1 MAWFKE
7 HFDMNGRE
15 ALALMGAHTVGEYS
29 TFNTHI
35 DYAWTGRGLAQEM
48 TSSIMSITK
57 HWQLI
62 NTLPE
67 LRMITAWEQW
77 KILLL
82 NTNGDH

>member
-35 DYAWTGRGLAQEM
+35 DYAWTRARSSTRNDIFNNEYYKTLAADKYPARVKDDYCVGTMED
-48 TSSIMSITK
+48 TP
-57 HWQLI
+57 
-62 NTLPE
+62 PE
-67 LRMITAWEQW
+67 HKW
-77 KILLL
+77 
-82 NTNGDH
+82 